1 MIFCKRVYDEVTE
14 SDGYRVLV
22 DRLWPRGIKKTDLH
36 YDEWNKD
43 VAPETELREW
53 FHANTEQFAEFERR
67 YRQELEDRPQSWQPL
82 VVKAEQGNLTLLF
95 AAKDKEHNQAKVLK
109 AFLEGKLS
117 QDVLQPKKIPVNR
130 DFQ

>member
-43 VAPETELREW
+43 VAPETELRKW
-53 FHANTEQFAEFERR
+53 FHTNTDKFDEFERR
-67 YRQELEDRPQSWQPL
+67 YRQELEDRPQSWQTL

-109 AFLEGKLS
+109 AFLEEK
-117 QDVLQPKKIPVNR
+117 QIQCD
-130 DFQ
+130 